1 MQKSQRTSSGIIGV
15 FFNVKPFITFSNGQC
30 IHAPKFVVK
39 NARAIRKL
47 HKRLSVSK
55 SPKSIEKLERQ
66 IVHFTKHAKAKLAD
80 WHYKVAHR
88 ICRRFTV
95 SYIPKTVPSSKFALD
110 YDFGGFVCKLH
121 AVSKKYDVSIVE
133 VPDFTLVCS
142 YCRTAYLDKIRP
154 QDRTL
159 SCSHC
164 QVTFPRDLTMAQQ
177 LEHANNILG
186 TS

>member
-1 MQKSQRTSSGIIGV
+1 MQKSQRTSSGTIGL
-15 FFNVKPFITFSNGQC
+15 FFDIKSFITFSNGQC

-39 NARAIRKL
+39 NARVIRKL

-66 IVHFTKHAKAKLAD
+66 IVHFMKHAKAKLAD

-95 SYIPKTVPSSKFALD
+95 IHIPKTVPSSKFALD
-110 YDFGGFVCKLH
+110 YDFGGFVRKLH

-142 YCRTAYLDKIRP
+142 HCQTEYLDKIRP

-164 QVTFPRDLTMAQQ
+164 HVTFSRDLTMAQQ
-177 LEHANNILG
+177 IELAHNTLG

>member
-1 MQKSQRTSSGIIGV
+1 MKLERTSTGSIGV
-15 FFNVKPFITFSNGQC
+15 FFNIKPFITFSNGQC
-30 IHAPKFVVK
+30 IYAPKFIVK
-39 NARAIRKL
+39 NAGAIRKL
-47 HKRLSVSK
+47 HERLSVSK

-95 SYIPKTVPSSKFALD
+95 IHIPKTVPLSKFALD
-110 YDFGGFVCKLH
+110 CDFGGFVRKLH
-121 AVSKKYDVSIVE
+121 AVSKKYKVSIVE
-133 VPDFTLVCS
+133 VPDFTLVCP
-142 YCRTAYLDKIRP
+142 YCQTEYLDKIRP

-177 LEHANNILG
+177 IELAK
-186 TS
+186 